1 MTDLSCNS
9 GIAHITFFSL
19 PENDS
24 RNFSLIS
31 YKLRVVL
38 SGENLRN
45 RETEKKLTRWQGLD
59 FDYLWQIGQL

>member
-45 RETEKKLTRWQGLD
+45 RETEKKFTRRQGLD

>member
-9 GIAHITFFSL
+9 GIAHIIFFL

-24 RNFSLIS
+24 GNFSLIL
-31 YKLRVVL
+31 YKLRFFL

-45 RETEKKLTRWQGLD
+45 GETEKKLTIRQGLD